1 MVKNQDQFEVL
12 RKIYKSGKKTQ
23 RSLSSQLGFSL
34 GKFNYCLQKL
44 KEHGLIKVK
53 RFKNSKNKFNYM
65 YVLTPRG
72 MKARTK
78 LTIDY
83 MNQKIKEYDE
93 LKKELNHKK

>member
-1 MVKNQDQFEVL
+1 MNDDQDHFNVL
-12 RKIYKSGKKTQ
+12 RSIQNKPD
-23 RSLSSQLGFSL
+23 SSQRELADDLGFSL

-53 RFKNSKNKFNYM
+53 RFKNSNNKFDYM

-78 LTIDY
+78 LTLDY
-83 MNQKIKEYDE
+83 MNQKMKEYDE